1 VNSVFWTKQKRVA
14 CKQYEASLEEHLQ
27 GQLPQPRARDLEAH
41 LASCTGCRRALD
53 AARASL
59 RLLGAVREPAGE
71 PGPGFSQRVMAAIQ
85 SEEARRRTAGEFWR
99 PLESWAWRLTW
110 SASLT
115 LALLAAYLF
124 GFGAARR
131 QSILPAQQTEVREL
145 FPESAAP
152 PADREEA
159 LLALVELNHHGR

>member
-1 VNSVFWTKQKRVA
+1 VNSVLWTKQKRIA
-14 CKQYEASLEEHLQ
+14 CRQYEASLEEHLQ
-27 GQLPQPRARDLEAH
+27 GQLPEPRARDLEAH
-41 LASCTGCRRALD
+41 LASCTSCREALD
-53 AARASL
+53 AARAS
-59 RLLGAVREPAGE
+59 RYLLEAVREPAGE
-71 PGPGFSQRVMAAIQ
+71 PGPAFLHRVMAAIRT
-85 SEEARRRTAGEFWR
+85 EEARRRTAAEFWR

-110 SASLT
+110 SATLT

-131 QSILPAQQTEVREL
+131 QSVLPTQPIEVREL

-159 LLALVELNHHGR
+159 LLALVELNNHGR